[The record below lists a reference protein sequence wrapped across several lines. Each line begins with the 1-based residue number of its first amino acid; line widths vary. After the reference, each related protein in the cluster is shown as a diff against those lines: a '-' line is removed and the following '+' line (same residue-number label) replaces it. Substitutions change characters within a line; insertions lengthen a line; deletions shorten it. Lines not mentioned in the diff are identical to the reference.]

1 MMRGLCLWCLLA
13 LWPANGQAQGLM
25 ASQDRKVETLL
36 AEMTLAEKVGQL
48 SQYSVGTATGP
59 GSQDENITGMIA
71 GGQVGSLLNVT
82 SAARVNAYQKIA
94 VERSRLHIPVLF
106 ALDVI
111 HGFRT
116 TFPIPLAL
124 AATWD
129 VELVEK
135 TARLAAQETSA
146 HGIRWTFSPM
156 VDIARDARWGR
167 IAESAGEDPLLGGML
182 AAAAVRGYQ
191 GQRLDD
197 PTAILAC
204 AKHFVGY
211 GAAEGGRDYNTT
223 EIGEPSLRQTYLPPF
238 KAAVDAGVATIMSAF
253 NALNGMPASANALV
267 LDQILRREWGFLGL
281 VVSDWRAIEELMA
294 HGIADSGASAARKS
308 LMAGVDMDMEDGL
321 FARELPELVEAGV
334 VPMKRIDE
342 AVRRVLRL
350 KVALGLFEHPYAPGV
365 TDGPLPEA
373 SRGLARRAA
382 EASFVLLQNRPV
394 HGRPPLPLVAQAG
407 GKLALIGPL
416 ADSAADML
424 GSWSAQGR
432 PEDVVTLQ
440 RALGERV
447 RREKM
452 VLLHA
457 RGTAVTG
464 LRDATEL
471 SRARRAAAQADVVI
485 LALGEQ
491 GSRTGEGASRAH
503 LDLEPAQQ
511 ELLEQVV
518 AVGNPVVLV
527 LFNGR
532 PLTLKGAAERLPAI
546 LEAWFPGIEA
556 GPALVRTL
564 FGDHNPSGHLT
575 ATFPRAV
582 GQVPLYYNVLNTGR
596 PLPASQRGQPTL
608 EGDEHRY
615 TSRYIDEVNAPLWSF
630 GHGLS
635 YTTFAYSPV
644 ATSSGT
650 VSARALNQMGGDLR
664 VSAVVTNTGQRSG
677 RTVAQCYIRLT
688 GTSLA
693 LPVRELKGFKPIE
706 LAAGES
712 QRVEFVLGKAE
723 LGFWN
728 LERRFEVE
736 PATLSLWI
744 AGDSTSG
751 APAQVRILP

>member
-1 MMRGLCLWCLLA
+1 
-13 LWPANGQAQGLM
+13 M

-48 SQYSVGTATGP
+48 SLHSVGTATGP

-71 GGQVGSLLNVT
+71 SGQVGSLLNVT
-82 SAARVNAYQKIA
+82 SAARVDAYQKIA
-94 VERSRLHIPVLF
+94 VERSRLRIPILF

-129 VELVEK
+129 AELVEK
-135 TARLAAQETSA
+135 TARLAAQESSA

-167 IAESAGEDPLLGGML
+167 IAESAGEDPFLGGIL

-197 PTAILAC
+197 PTSILAC

-253 NALNGMPASANALV
+253 NALNGMPATANPFI
-267 LDQILRREWGFLGL
+267 LDQILRREWGFSGV

-294 HGIADSGASAARKS
+294 HGIADTGASAARKS
-308 LMAGVDMDMEDGL
+308 FVAGVDMDMEDGL
-321 FARELPELVEAGV
+321 YARELPELVKAGS

-350 KVALGLFEHPYAPGV
+350 KAALGLFEHPYARGISE
-365 TDGPLPEA
+365 GPLPDA
-373 SRGLARRAA
+373 SRVLARQAA

-394 HGRPPLPLVAQAG
+394 HGRPLLPFAARAG
-407 GKLALIGPL
+407 GKIALIGPL

-432 PEDVVTLQ
+432 AEDVVTLQ
-440 RALGERV
+440 QALGERV
-447 RREKM
+447 RRERM
-452 VLLHA
+452 SLFHA
-457 RGTAVTG
+457 RGTGATG
-464 LRDATEL
+464 RRDASEL
-471 SRARRAAAQADVVI
+471 SRAKRAASQADVVI

-491 GSRTGEGASRAH
+491 GARTGEAASRAH
-503 LDLEPAQQ
+503 LDLEPVQR

-518 AVGNPVVLV
+518 ATGNPVVLV

-564 FGDHNPSGHLT
+564 FGENNPSGHLT

-582 GQVPLYYNVLNTGR
+582 GQEPLYYNALNTGR
-596 PLPASQRGQPTL
+596 PLPAAQKSQPTL

-615 TSRYIDEVNAPLWSF
+615 TSRYIDEVNAPLWPF

-635 YTTFAYSPV
+635 YTTFDYSPTT
-644 ATSSGT
+644 TSANT
-650 VSARALNQMGGDLR
+650 VSAQALNQMGADLR
-664 VSAVVTNTGQRSG
+664 VSATVTNTGQRSG
-677 RTVAQCYIRLT
+677 STVVQCYIRLT

-693 LPVRELKGFKPIE
+693 LPVRELKAFQRIE
-706 LAAGES
+706 LAPGKS
-712 QRVEFVLGKAE
+712 KRVEFVLRKAE
-723 LGFWN
+723 VGFWN
-728 LERRFEVE
+728 LERQFQVE

-751 APAQVRILP
+751 TSAQVLIVP